1 MGEIVL
7 EARELSIE
15 FGALKAVDGVSLD
28 LKEGEIHALIGPNG
42 AGKSTFLKLLAGDLR
57 PGAGHVTLMGRDV
70 TGLGAAERA
79 REGLAQTFQISQ
91 LALEH
96 SARENVLLALVGAER
111 RSFSL
116 FGDVRR
122 DGALVRRAD
131 RALDRVAL
139 LDEVGRAAGDLSHG
153 GRRRLEIAIALAL
166 APRALLMDEPL
177 AGLGPDGSAQ
187 MTGLLDALRHQ
198 TPILLIEHDMDAVF
212 RLADRI
218 SVLDYGR
225 LLATGAV
232 DEIRANPDVRA
243 AYLGGVA

>member
-57 PGAGHVTLMGRDV
+57 SGAGHVTLMGRDV
-70 TGLGAAERA
+70 TRLGAAERA

-111 RSFSL
+111 RGL
-116 FGDVRR
+116 HRAG
-122 DGALVRRAD
+122 RRA
-131 RALDRVAL
+131 
-139 LDEVGRAAGDLSHG
+139 
-153 GRRRLEIAIALAL
+153 
-166 APRALLMDEPL
+166 
-177 AGLGPDGSAQ
+177 
-187 MTGLLDALRHQ
+187 
-198 TPILLIEHDMDAVF
+198 
-212 RLADRI
+212 
-218 SVLDYGR
+218 
-225 LLATGAV
+225 
-232 DEIRANPDVRA
+232 
-243 AYLGGVA
+243 

>member
-57 PGAGHVTLMGRDV
+57 SGAGHVKLMGRDV
-70 TGLGAAERA
+70 TGLGAVERA

-91 LALEH
+91 
-96 SARENVLLALVGAER
+96 V
-111 RSFSL
+111 
-116 FGDVRR
+116 
-122 DGALVRRAD
+122 
-131 RALDRVAL
+131 ALDHCARSWGRQAGLRSAAQSDQVRL
-139 LDEVGRAAGDLSHG
+139 IRFLDEAGRVAGDLSHG

-187 MTGLLDALRHQ
+187 MTGLLDTLRHQ

-225 LLATGAV
+225 LLATGTV
-232 DEIRANPDVRA
+232 DEIRANPDVRT
-243 AYLGGVA
+243 AYLGGGA